1 MTVYEL
7 IQQLA
12 EFPPDMPIMTSV
24 VGEDVETL
32 NGVEHVEIDKQI
44 CGGSINAY
52 QSFYGNRDN
61 KYCKVEV
68 EL

>member
-1 MTVYEL
+1 
-7 IQQLA
+7 
-12 EFPPDMPIMTSV
+12 MTSV
-24 VGEDVETL
+24 VGEDVEIL
-32 NGVEHVEIDKQI
+32 NGVEYVDIDKQI